1 MSAYELLIG
10 PWNISSHSLAA
21 WLALQAAGME
31 FVTQRLD
38 TGDPDVARQIEELSP
53 GGRLPVLRRDG
64 VPVAWELWGIFE
76 FAAERAPE
84 LWPAGPEDRARA
96 RSITAEVLGF
106 SAFQTFLPMDFT
118 GRFDP
123 PAALLRPVEREA
135 ARLRALWAEC
145 RERAGDTG
153 LFLFGDFGLVDAAMV
168 PFAARFRTHG
178 LPLGPVEQTYVETL
192 LALDAVLFWEEQARA
207 ERAEPAAARPKAAA
221 PRLAAGPALASGGSP
236 TRPGSGVAPP
246 PGVSQPAPAP
256 AAPSARGT
264 AAAGPGTSAERP
276 ATVPPVAAPPVDAV
290 PPSQPPGNG
299 DPSSR
304 QPAAASEADA
314 EAASPPRRPL
324 FGKGGLFRRR
334 TAPQT
339 IGGFGPLPLGPT
351 ALPDAPLPETLRRI
365 APEPPAASGEEPQTG
380 SPRPVERTPPVKPIG
395 IAARRRR

>member
-1 MSAYELLIG
+1 MAGFELIIG
-10 PWNISSHSLAA
+10 PWNTSSHSLAA
-21 WLALQAAGME
+21 WLALQAAGLRFE
-31 FVTQRLD
+31 TVRLD
-38 TGDPDVARQIEELSP
+38 TGDPEVAAAIGDWSP
-53 GGRLPVLRRDG
+53 GGLPVLRHEG
-64 VPVAWELWGIFE
+64 APVAWELWGIFE

-84 LWPAGPEDRARA
+84 LWPKDREDRARA

-123 PAALLRPVEREA
+123 PAVLLRPVEREA

-145 RERAGDTG
+145 RERTGDTG
-153 LFLFGDFGLVDAAMV
+153 PFLFGDFGLVDAAMV

-207 ERAEPAAARPKAAA
+207 ERAEPAAARPTAATR
-221 PRLAAGPALASGGSP
+221 PAAGPPLVPGGAPARRGAGSAP
-236 TRPGSGVAPP
+236 APGL
-246 PGVSQPAPAP
+246 SQPAPAP

-264 AAAGPGTSAERP
+264 AAPGPGTSPERP
-276 ATVPPVAAPPVDAV
+276 ATVPPVAAPPGDAV

-304 QPAAASEADA
+304 QPAAASEADT
-314 EAASPPRRPL
+314 EAAPPPRRPL

-334 TAPQT
+334 GAPET
-339 IGGFGPLPLGPT
+339 TGGFGPLPLGPT
-351 ALPDAPLPETLRRI
+351 APPGAPLPETLRRI
-365 APEPPAASGEEPQTG
+365 APETPAASGEEPQTG
-380 SPRPVERTPPVKPIG
+380 SPRAVERTPPVKPIG
-395 IAARRRR
+395 IGLRRRR